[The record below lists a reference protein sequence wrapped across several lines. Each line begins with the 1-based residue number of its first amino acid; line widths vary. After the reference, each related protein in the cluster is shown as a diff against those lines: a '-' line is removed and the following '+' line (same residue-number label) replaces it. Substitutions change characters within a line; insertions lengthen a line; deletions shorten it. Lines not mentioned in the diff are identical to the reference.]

1 MLRSSLLPTIKS
13 SRLMAMEEEVLSKPE
28 ELMLAVN
35 ILTGGET
42 SLSRESSLSTLKT
55 IMLLMLVQRK
65 KKDIK

>member
-1 MLRSSLLPTIKS
+1 
-13 SRLMAMEEEVLSKPE
+13 MAMEEEVLLKPE
-28 ELMLAVN
+28 ELTLAVN
-35 ILTGGET
+35 IPTGGET